1 MNDASCE
8 PRNCNCIG
16 RSDDGGHKFVTRPN
30 LLFSGSTDS
39 VSCTHV
45 SMDPVPSLKLA
56 EHESPHHR
64 KLAHPLILLSCEKPL
79 HGEEQ
84 FSPFNNAGL
93 LEAFL

>member
-1 MNDASCE
+1 
-8 PRNCNCIG
+8 
-16 RSDDGGHKFVTRPN
+16 VTRPN

-64 KLAHPLILLSCEKPL
+64 KLAHPLILLSCETPL

-93 LEAFL
+93 LEAFLLYSEFSVHISSKTTVEFVHYPQI